1 MLVCKTFKWKIF
13 ENSVI
18 YMSNTFFPENLC
30 FLAWC
35 QWFLLRKCLFELISK
50 IWIVTLKSSLRQL
63 NMRRKEYLRSL
74 RNVEIELELFYFVR
88 RIFESNK
95 LLAIVE
101 ATYSNIDKKSDFRQ
115 NARSLFP
122 MSKEMQFQRGKNLDP
137 LSKERRFW
145 T

>member
-1 MLVCKTFKWKIF
+1 MLGCKTFKWKIF

-74 RNVEIELELFYFVR
+74 RNVEIELELFCFVG

-95 LLAIVE
+95 VLVSWKQPTLISKKKAISVKTH
-101 ATYSNIDKKSDFRQ
+101 ATFFQCRKKCSFSVGR
-115 NARSLFP
+115 
-122 MSKEMQFQRGKNLDP
+122 
-137 LSKERRFW
+137 

>member
-1 MLVCKTFKWKIF
+1 MLGCKTFKWKIF

-18 YMSNTFFPENLC
+18 YMSNTFLPENLC

-35 QWFLLRKCLFELISK
+35 QWFLLRKSLFELISK

-74 RNVEIELELFYFVR
+74 RNVEIELELFCFVR

-95 LLAIVE
+95 FLATVE
-101 ATYSNIDKKSDFRQ
+101 VTYSNIEKKAIFFKKH
-115 NARSLFP
+115 AAF
-122 MSKEMQFQRGKNLDP
+122 FQCRKKCSFSVG
-137 LSKERRFW
+137 R